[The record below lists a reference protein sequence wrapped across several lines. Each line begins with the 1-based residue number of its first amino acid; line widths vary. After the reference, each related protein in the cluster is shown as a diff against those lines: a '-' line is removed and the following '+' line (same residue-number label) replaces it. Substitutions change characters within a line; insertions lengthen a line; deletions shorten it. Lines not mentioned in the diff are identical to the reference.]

1 MQGGQYEISEIHALI
16 SGSRAHMDV
25 THDVPAAQICE
36 LALTGRKPGSVFHI
50 DELAILHHWGSSPVE
65 HSDSL

>member
-1 MQGGQYEISEIHALI
+1 
-16 SGSRAHMDV
+16 MDV

-65 HSDSL
+65 HSDSP